1 VSVAWYVRSR
11 VARLGLAVSM
21 IGLASV
27 LGVAP
32 AGAADSIVVT
42 TPFPAVAVAPGD
54 KPAFDVSITT
64 TNGGRVNLSVTGA
77 PADWT
82 ATLRGGGFAV
92 DSIETTAR
100 SAVKVTL
107 DVQVPAT
114 ATAGTARLNVVAR
127 QGGASTNLPIEVR
140 IEPAV
145 AGSIAMTTDVP
156 QLKGASDATFKF
168 TLTLKNDTPDEQTFS
183 VVSSGPEGWTIDTQ
197 VGSQAQAAS
206 VVIQAGSTSTV
217 SVSAKPTSDTAA
229 GTYPISVDAT
239 GGTKT
244 AHTDLSVEIT
254 GSYAMSIT
262 TANGV
267 LSTNASAGSA
277 TDLTLV
283 VSNTGTADVANAAMS
298 ADAPNGWT
306 VTFDPATVNVPS
318 KGTAN
323 VVAHMTPSS
332 DAIAGDYM
340 TTFKATADTANAS
353 ADVRVTVQT
362 SPLWGAVGIGII
374 AIVLI
379 GLLWI
384 FRQFGRR

>member
-1 VSVAWYVRSR
+1 
-11 VARLGLAVSM
+11 M
-21 IGLASV
+21 IGLSSV

-239 GGTKT
+239 GGSKT

-340 TTFKATADTANAS
+340 TTFKATADTANTS